1 MQKYPWLWVAPK
13 LKPIH
18 QGWKIDYRNVK
29 ERLTM
34 AFRMVYGQF
43 WTDPKVMEEMT
54 PEDKFFY
61 VYILTNPSTT
71 SCGIY
76 IITKKQMAFE
86 MGYSIETINNLMDR
100 LQNHHKLIRYNAETR
115 ELAIKN
121 WGKHNLNK
129 GGKPFLDCLK
139 SELSKVK
146 DKNLIKYVYDNI
158 RNQNIKELFS
168 TYFDTPTTG
177 EPIVPPLGDNKERE
191 KDIKKDKNINIE
203 IEREVDKD
211 DIEETNIHE
220 SRATVTDEEK
230 VQQQSL
236 SLIEK
241 YEKLT
246 GKAGIL
252 NLAAIR
258 IAVLQHGKN
267 NVEKAMDKALEKGKF
282 SMSYINGILRTWA
295 KEGYPKEGDNIG
307 IRNPCKDNGASTNEF
322 SGFKPREPRGLTDE
336 QRKAIE
342 EELI

>member
-1 MQKYPWLWVAPK
+1 
-13 LKPIH
+13 
-18 QGWKIDYRNVK
+18 
-29 ERLTM
+29 M

-86 MGYSIETINNLMDR
+86 MGYSTETINNLMDR

-121 WGKHNLNK
+121 WGKHNLNR

-158 RNQNIKELFS
+158 RNQNIKEIFRA
-168 TYFDTPTTG
+168 YFDNPTNG
-177 EPIVPPLGDNKERE
+177 EPTVPPQGDNKER
-191 KDIKKDKNINIE
+191 DKKTDKNINIDR
-203 IEREVDKD
+203 EREIDKD
-211 DIEETNIHE
+211 NIEETSAE
-220 SRATVTDEEK
+220 KSKAAVTEKEDKAEE
-230 VQQQSL
+230 L
-236 SLIEK
+236 SLTLVEK
-241 YEKLT
+241 YEKIT
-246 GKAGIL
+246 CKVGIL
-252 NLAAIR
+252 DLAAIKL
-258 IAVLQHGKN
+258 AVLQHGYN
-267 NVEKAMDKALEKGKF
+267 NVQKAIDKALEKGKF

-295 KEGYPKEGDNIG
+295 KEGYPKEGGGDGGGGFN
-307 IRNPCKDNGASTNEF
+307 KDTGKGTGKFA
-322 SGFKPREPRGLTDE
+322 GFKPQEPKGLTDE
-336 QRKAIE
+336 ERKDLE
-342 EELI
+342 DSLL